1 MKTITLEAPAKV
13 NLALDILRKRPDG
26 YHDMDMVMQTVSL
39 TDTVS
44 VTETGEGFSL
54 LAEGITLPP
63 GKKSLEQQAAEAFFQ
78 KLGRPM
84 PGLTVHLTKRIPA
97 YAGMGGGSADVAA
110 VLRGLR
116 TLYAPELPLTVLEEI
131 GFTVGSDMP
140 FCVRGGTC
148 RARGRG
154 EVLTNL
160 TPLPECWFV
169 ICKPDFDIPTP
180 TLFARVRPDALENR
194 PDLSGMQR
202 ALGMGDLAGVAE
214 RLSNVFESVLP
225 PEDREVFSIKTRLI
239 ELGALNAAMSGS
251 GPTVFGIFSQE
262 KPARMAAEN
271 LRNTHRQVFL
281 ANPTS
286 WEKLK
291 KN

>member
-13 NLALDILRKRPDG
+13 NLALDILRRRPDG

-54 LAEGITLPP
+54 VTEGFALPP

-78 KLGRPM
+78 KLERPM

-116 TLYAPELPLTVLEEI
+116 ALYAPELPLSVLEEI
-131 GFTVGSDMP
+131 GFIVGSDMP

-148 RARGRG
+148 RAQGRG
-154 EVLTNL
+154 EVLTDL
-160 TPLPECWFV
+160 APLPACWFV

-180 TLFARVRPDALENR
+180 NLFARVRPDALQDR
-194 PDLSGMQR
+194 PDLAGMQR
-202 ALGMGDLAGVAE
+202 ALAEGDLTGVAE
-214 RLSNVFESVLP
+214 RLGNVFESVLP
-225 PEDREVFSIKTRLI
+225 PENGEVFSIKVRLL

-251 GPTVFGIFSQE
+251 GPTVFGIFRREEQ
-262 KPARMAAEN
+262 ARLAAAQ
-271 LRNTHRQVFL
+271 LRGTYTQVFV
-281 ANPTS
+281 ARPAG
-286 WEKLK
+286 WEQLEMK
-291 KN
+291 

>member
-26 YHDMDMVMQTVSL
+26 YHDMDMVMQAVSL

-116 TLYAPELPLTVLEEI
+116 ALYAPELPLTVLEEI

-148 RARGRG
+148 RAQGRG
-154 EVLTNL
+154 EVLTDL
-160 TPLPECWFV
+160 APLPSCWFV

-180 TLFARVRPDALENR
+180 TLFARVRPDELQDR
-194 PDLSGMQR
+194 PDLSGMQQ
-202 ALGMGDLAGVAE
+202 ALERGDLAGVAE
-214 RLSNVFESVLP
+214 RLSNVLESVLP
-225 PEDREVFSIKTRLI
+225 PEDGEVFSIKTCLM

-251 GPTVFGIFSQE
+251 GPTVFGLFSRE
-262 KPARMAAEN
+262 EPAQQAAEE
-271 LRNTHRQVFL
+271 LRAAYSQVFV
-281 ANPTS
+281 ASPVN
-286 WEKLK
+286 WEQLEE
-291 KN
+291 N

>member
-1 MKTITLEAPAKV
+1 
-13 NLALDILRKRPDG
+13 
-26 YHDMDMVMQTVSL
+26 
-39 TDTVS
+39 
-44 VTETGEGFSL
+44 
-54 LAEGITLPP
+54 
-63 GKKSLEQQAAEAFFQ
+63 
-78 KLGRPM
+78 
-84 PGLTVHLTKRIPA
+84 
-97 YAGMGGGSADVAA
+97 MGGGSADVAA

-281 ANPTS
+281 ASPTS
-286 WEKLK
+286 WERLE